1 MTKGRA
7 PAPPDFD
14 VMDKHIGQSRKQ
26 VDDDDKDD
34 DDGDYDDG
42 DDSDHDGVLNINSN
56 EIMDDPTP

>member
-1 MTKGRA
+1 
-7 PAPPDFD
+7 
-14 VMDKHIGQSRKQ
+14 MDKHIGWSRKR

-42 DDSDHDGVLNINSN
+42 DDSDHDGVLNINSD